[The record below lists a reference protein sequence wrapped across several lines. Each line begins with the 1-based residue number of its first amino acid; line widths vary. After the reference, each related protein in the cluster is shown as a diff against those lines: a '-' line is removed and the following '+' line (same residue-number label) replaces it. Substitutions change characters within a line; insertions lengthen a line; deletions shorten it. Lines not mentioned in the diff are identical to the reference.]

1 MKFEKKRS
9 GVSQEIPTSSMP
21 DIIFMLLLFF
31 MVATT
36 LKETQ
41 DLVKYSL
48 PEAGAVEKI
57 EDKRLVSYIYIGSD
71 ERIQIDDSIVKIEE
85 IQDIMYRKAQEL
97 PSLVVSL
104 RADKNSRMKIITD
117 VQLAL
122 RKAYCLKLNYSAQVK
137 M

>member
-9 GVSQEIPTSSMP
+9 GVSQEIPTASMP

-41 DLVKYSL
+41 DLVKYTL

-57 EDKRLVSYIYIGSD
+57 EDKRLVTYIYIGSD
-71 ERIQIDDSIVKIEE
+71 EKVQIDDSIVKVEE
-85 IQDIMYRKAQEL
+85 IQDIMYRKAQDL

-104 RADKNSRMKIITD
+104 RADKGSRMKIITD
-117 VQLAL
+117 VQMAL

-137 M
+137 F